1 MLRWR
6 SAGALVALGSRSRAA
21 LSARPPRS
29 VKTQNKDLQVA
40 LVAKHGELETTR
52 SSLQQLKSML
62 ARQESQSEA
71 VRMAR
76 GIVVATTAPALH
88 DNCQPLHFPAVAV
101 PHGVPSL
108 CITGLW
114 LRAGKARDAASHR
127 RAV

>member
-76 GIVVATTAPALH
+76 GIVVCDDGTRTARQL
-88 DNCQPLHFPAVAV
+88 
-101 PHGVPSL
+101 
-108 CITGLW
+108 
-114 LRAGKARDAASHR
+114 
-127 RAV
+127 